1 MLHYT
6 FSQLSMS
13 IKIFQPLNYSQDAI
27 YSAEPFVYP
36 LAVAS
41 FGENLGRIRREK
53 GLTQDEVAR
62 RLGYVNQSQISAWE
76 RSKERLPAPE
86 TVARVAAAVGCTT
99 ADLLE
104 GVETPYDRL
113 RASPSRV
120 CEQGA
125 QYAPLR
131 HDVDDEFLDVSGYR
145 KDDIPVVAEGEA
157 CPQGELFWAGEGKL
171 KSDVEDRISRPY
183 DVRDPKAYGVR
194 VRGDSMMPAYKP
206 GMVLVVSP
214 NVPVKSGDEVY
225 VQLLNGE
232 RLLKVARKV
241 PGGWMLESLNPAYEP
256 RFVKRSEIGAMHP
269 VLWARRKR

>member
-1 MLHYT
+1 MLAGY
-6 FSQLSMS
+6 
-13 IKIFQPLNYSQDAI
+13 IAQDYAL
-27 YSAEPFVYP
+27 PVP
-36 LAVAS
+36 TV
-41 FGENLGRIRREK
+41 GENIRKLRIERSLAQGE
-53 GLTQDEVAR
+53 LAA
-62 RLGYVNQSQISAWE
+62 RLGVKQSTVSNWE
-76 RSKERLPAPE
+76 TDRRGLPE
-86 TVARVAAAVGCTT
+86 TPTLFKLAKALHCSIE
-99 ADLLE
+99 DLLA
-104 GVETPYDRL
+104 GVDEAYSKQRSAAGGP
-113 RASPSRV
+113 
-120 CEQGA
+120 
-125 QYAPLR
+125 
-131 HDVDDEFLDVSGYR
+131 DVDEEILDVSGYR

-157 CPQGELFWAGEGKL
+157 SPQGNLFWDDEGKL
-171 KSDVEDRISRPY
+171 KSEVEDRISRPF